1 MSQNLM
7 RVARTTAQT
16 VTLTSGEYLHIYL
29 NCRFIPAHIVQ
40 RWKWRLFPLRK
51 CPIILCHFSPYSRIG
66 YHLCTFQYFNLIS
79 LLGQRVVT
87 VNTASLRPPPG
98 GGKPGALTLPTTI
111 KALQVSFFHFSIK
124 SELQKKCLFYLA
136 LFFN

>member
-1 MSQNLM
+1 MAYFDQLRDQLDMSSSIVDNVKEGSDFIT
-7 RVARTTAQT
+7 VAGKEVHVIT
-16 VTLTSGEYLHIYL
+16 YLQK
-29 NCRFIPAHIVQ
+29 F
-40 RWKWRLFPLRK
+40 LFPLRK

-79 LLGQRVVT
+79 VLGQRVVT

-111 KALQVSFFHFSIK
+111 KALQVFF
-124 SELQKKCLFYLA
+124 
-136 LFFN
+136 